1 MRFSSRVDH
10 IGGGAV
16 AAWDIHNAAQAA
28 KRRGE
33 DVIVLSV
40 GDPDFSTPAAI
51 TDTAIAA
58 LTAGD
63 THYSEVS
70 GRLNLRTSVADW
82 HAKRWNVPLDADN
95 VMIAAGAQNGLFTA
109 AQCLFQPGDEV
120 IVLDPAYLTYEASIG
135 ASGAKMVRVRLKSEE
150 GFALDSEAL
159 AKAITPKTRAFF
171 LANPNNPTGAVL
183 SMEEL
188 RAIADLAVRHN
199 LWVVS
204 DEVYADLVFDQAFV
218 SISSLPGMLERTVTV
233 GSLSKSHAM
242 TGWRIGWMIG
252 PKDLIAHAG
261 NIALCAIYGVPGF
274 IQEAAVTALAES
286 ESIVYEMRTIYRR
299 RRDTLCD
306 IVEQAATLRVLRPA
320 SGMFAL
326 IDIRRTGMT
335 ANEFSWALFR
345 AKGVSVLDATAFG
358 LASEGHVRVAFTVSD
373 EALEEAGRRIVA
385 FAAEINSSAAVA

>member
-10 IGGGAV
+10 IGGCAV

-63 THYSEVS
+63 THYSDVS
-70 GRLNLRTSVADW
+70 GRLNLRKSVADW

-95 VMIAAGAQNGLFTA
+95 VMIAGGAQNGLFTA

-120 IVLDPAYLTYEASIG
+120 IVLDPAYLTYEATIG
-135 ASGAKMVRVRLKSEE
+135 ASGAKMVRVRLKSEA
-150 GFALDSEAL
+150 GFALDHEAL

-171 LANPNNPTGAVL
+171 IANPNNPTGSVL
-183 SMEEL
+183 STEEL
-188 RAIADLAVRHN
+188 HAIANLAVKHD

-218 SISSLPGMLERTVTV
+218 SMASLPGMLERTVTV

-252 PKDLIAHAG
+252 PKDLIVHAG
-261 NIALCAIYGVPGF
+261 NIALCALYGVPGF
-274 IQEAAVTALAES
+274 IQEAAITALAQS
-286 ESIVYEMRTIYRR
+286 ESIVSEMRTIYRR
-299 RRDTLCD
+299 RRDTLCE
-306 IVEQAATLRVLRPA
+306 IVEKAANLRVLRPA

-335 ANEFSWALFR
+335 ANDFSWALFR

-373 EALEEAGRRIVA
+373 KELEEAGRRIVA